1 MDLTELFLG
10 DALEG
15 IDLGG
20 LAKLGFR
27 ATEGFD
33 DDSENDSRPERQEVE
48 DEETDAQIEQS
59 MPPTLYKLPDG
70 RQVYELSSMF
80 IPDKNGPARHIRE
93 QMLMFN
99 HAIINAGVARPRTQ

>member
-33 DDSENDSRPERQEVE
+33 DDSENE
-48 DEETDAQIEQS
+48 DRSE
-59 MPPTLYKLPDG
+59 K
-70 RQVYELSSMF
+70 
-80 IPDKNGPARHIRE
+80 
-93 QMLMFN
+93 
-99 HAIINAGVARPRTQ
+99 

>member
-33 DDSENDSRPERQEVE
+33 DDSDNDDREIASEKVV
-48 DEETDAQIEQS
+48 DEEETESQIEQS
-59 MPPTLYKLPDG
+59 MPPTLYKLPG
-70 RQVYELSSMF
+70 GHKVY
-80 IPDKNGPARHIRE
+80 
-93 QMLMFN
+93 
-99 HAIINAGVARPRTQ
+99 